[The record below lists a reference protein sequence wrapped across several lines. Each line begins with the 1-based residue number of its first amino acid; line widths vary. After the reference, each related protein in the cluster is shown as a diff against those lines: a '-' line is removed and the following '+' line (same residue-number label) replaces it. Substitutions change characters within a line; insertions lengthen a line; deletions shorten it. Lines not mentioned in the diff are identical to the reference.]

1 LLRDDK
7 LLCPPRE
14 KPQREA
20 RNGVEQLDYI
30 AYLVNELKI
39 QEPRES
45 HIQELHR
52 LAIEGI
58 YPCGGTYRN
67 ARMRVKIQGSAHN
80 IPHEALVPLL
90 VHDLVEY
97 LNVQRLAGQS
107 AVERAAY
114 ALWRVNWIHPF
125 AGGNGRTARALSYL
139 ILCIDNGATLP
150 GIPTIPILIFRK
162 RKEYVRALI
171 AADKAEKKNITDV
184 SKMTTLM
191 HNALTAQ
198 LESAL
203 HKLARSQS

>member
-1 LLRDDK
+1 MVRDDK
-7 LLCPPRE
+7 LLCPPEE

-39 QEPRES
+39 EQPRES
-45 HIQELHR
+45 QIQELHR

-67 ARMRVKIQGSAHN
+67 ARMRVKIQGSAHKL
-80 IPHEALVPLL
+80 PHEAFVPSLVR
-90 VHDLVEY
+90 DLVEK
-97 LNVQRLAGQS
+97 LNVERLRGRS

-150 GIPTIPILIFRK
+150 GIPTIPVLIFQK
-162 RKEYVRALI
+162 RKEYVKALI
-171 AADKAEKKNITDV
+171 AADKAEKKGSTDV

-191 HNALTAQ
+191 HDALTEQ

-203 HKLARSQS
+203 HKLATSHS